1 MLNELGP
8 AEECDSEKRLLLPR
22 AGMGGPT
29 VLKIRSVEPF
39 LLRVPISAGSTS
51 GSAHTGAH
59 RSVAGT
65 AMLSE
70 AAMSSNAKPC

>member
-1 MLNELGP
+1 M
-8 AEECDSEKRLLLPR
+8 
-22 AGMGGPT
+22 

-39 LLRVPISAGSTS
+39 LLRAPKNAGSIS
-51 GSAHTGAH
+51 EFAHTARR

-65 AMLSE
+65 KILSKDACYIQPKMPGAGWTPTE